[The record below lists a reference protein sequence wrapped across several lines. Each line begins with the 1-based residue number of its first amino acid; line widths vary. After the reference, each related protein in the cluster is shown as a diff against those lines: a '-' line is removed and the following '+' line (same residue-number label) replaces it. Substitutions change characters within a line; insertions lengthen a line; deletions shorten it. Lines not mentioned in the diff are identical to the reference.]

1 MKRIPNSKTRIRE
14 VRKARGYTLKA
25 LAEAIG
31 TTPQTIQRLETATMN
46 VSMAWLTRIGAEFG
60 LKPYELLPHPDSD
73 ATPDR
78 AFLNA
83 LANAVIHN
91 RRAVPAIEDVLPA
104 MLESLGKLS
113 GLNLECRK
121 GLRPWDDAYE
131 QALAVAAAAMRI
143 GVDGRGA
150 GKAAKLGEAA

>member
-1 MKRIPNSKTRIRE
+1 MKQQQRPATRIRE
-14 VRKARGYTLKA
+14 IRKARGYTLKV
-25 LAEAIG
+25 LADAIG

-46 VSMAWLTRIGAEFG
+46 VSMTWLARIGNEFG
-60 LKPYELLPHPDSD
+60 LKPYELLPHPDTD
-73 ATPDR
+73 VTPDR

-91 RRAVPAIEDVLPA
+91 RRAVPAIEDVLA
-104 MLESLGKLS
+104 SLLESLGKLS

-143 GVDGRGA
+143 GVDGRGL
-150 GKAAKLGEAA
+150 GKGAKLEKVA